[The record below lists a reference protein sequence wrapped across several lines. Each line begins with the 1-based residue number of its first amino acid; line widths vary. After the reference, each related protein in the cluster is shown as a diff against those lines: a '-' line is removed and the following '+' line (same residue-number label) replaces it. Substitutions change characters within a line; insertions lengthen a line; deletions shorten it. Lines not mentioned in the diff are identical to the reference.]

1 MGVMMN
7 GDEHIERGELA
18 GFLYGELAAEWR
30 AVVEGHL
37 AGCAECREEVARWE
51 AVRGELQGWR
61 VVERH
66 EARRPVWGRAWR
78 VAAAVGLVAAGFAAA
93 RMTAPRGVSV
103 DEMEARLVA
112 ERVERA
118 RLQTGMAAALQQM
131 EARRVADSAA
141 LRRDIETVAVRTQ
154 AAFEQIV
161 ASAGPEEP

>member
-1 MGVMMN
+1 
-7 GDEHIERGELA
+7 
-18 GFLYGELAAEWR
+18 
-30 AVVEGHL
+30 
-37 AGCAECREEVARWE
+37 
-51 AVRGELQGWR
+51 
-61 VVERH
+61 
-66 EARRPVWGRAWR
+66 
-78 VAAAVGLVAAGFAAA
+78 
-93 RMTAPRGVSV
+93 MTAPRGVSV